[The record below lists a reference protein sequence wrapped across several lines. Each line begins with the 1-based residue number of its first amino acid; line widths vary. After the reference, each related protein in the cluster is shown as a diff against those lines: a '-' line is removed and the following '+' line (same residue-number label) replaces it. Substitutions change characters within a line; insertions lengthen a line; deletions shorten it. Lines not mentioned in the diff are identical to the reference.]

1 MRPRRQGLWLPCG
14 PSTSPSG
21 VVLSPA
27 ETALAAF
34 IYAAFSSAQK
44 PKRDVITPHRCP
56 ECDDITAKLAPYE
69 AAHVP
74 DAEMQGLGQGLA
86 FLGPEAFRHY
96 LPRFIEF
103 SMAYPDSDAA
113 RYIVYNLVPDPDLDV
128 GPRNRFQF
136 FSTEERKALRKFIEH
151 RGSSEDPYLDENAVK
166 QALEASAHDV

>member
-1 MRPRRQGLWLPCG
+1 MRPRRSRALLAGL
-14 PSTSPSG
+14 STSPLD

-34 IYAAFSSAQK
+34 IYAAFSSAPK

-56 ECDDITAKLAPYE
+56 ECDDITARLAPYE

-74 DAEMQGLGQGLA
+74 DSEMQRLGQGLA
-86 FLGPEAFRHY
+86 LLGPEAFRHY

-103 SMAYPDSDAA
+103 SMAYADSDVA
-113 RYIVYNLVPDPDLDV
+113 RYIVYNLVPDADLDV

-136 FSTEERKALRKFIEH
+136 FSTAERKALRKFIEH
-151 RGSSEDPYLDENAVK
+151 LGSSEDPCLDENAVK
-166 QALEASAHDV
+166 RALEASAHDV